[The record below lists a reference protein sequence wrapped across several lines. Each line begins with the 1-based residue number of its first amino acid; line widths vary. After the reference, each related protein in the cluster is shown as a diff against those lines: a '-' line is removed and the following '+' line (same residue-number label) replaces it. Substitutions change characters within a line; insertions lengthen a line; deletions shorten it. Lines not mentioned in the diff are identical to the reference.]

1 MGPERAARLF
11 DALYGKEADSYK
23 AVLYGSLALT
33 GRGHGTDRVLKETLS
48 KPVET
53 VFDTVTSGLP
63 HPNTMDISAI
73 QNGRIKT
80 SWRVFSVG
88 GGSIEIEGRKAEI
101 LPEIYPHRNFTEI
114 SEYCSENNLKLYE
127 YALKFEDADFYD
139 YMKAAWKQ
147 MKDTVKEG
155 LKVSGTL
162 PGGLNIL
169 RKAKLLYGQIKPD
182 ESPQTRENRIVCAYA
197 FATGEQNA
205 AAKTVVTAPTCGAAG
220 VVPAVMMY
228 LQEKNGYSDERVVNA
243 LISAGVVGN
252 VIKHNASVSGAECG
266 CQAEIG
272 SACSMAAT
280 AAAELSGM
288 DIDQIEYAAEVA
300 MEHFLG
306 LTCDPVGGLVQVPCI
321 ERNAVAAMRA
331 LNALSLAEFLTF
343 TRTVSLDTI
352 IETMYQT
359 GRDISVRYRETSEGG
374 LAKNYHRMGS

>member
-11 DALYGKEADSYK
+11 DARYGKEADSYK

-73 QNGRIKT
+73 QNGRIKA

-147 MKDTVKEG
+147 MKDTVEEG

>member
-11 DALYGKEADSYK
+11 DARYGKEADSYK
-23 AVLYGSLALT
+23 VVLYGSLALT

-73 QNGRIKT
+73 QNGRIKA

-252 VIKHNASVSGAECG
+252 VIKRNASVSGAECG

>member
-11 DALYGKEADSYK
+11 DARYGKEADSYK

-73 QNGRIKT
+73 QNGRIKA

-228 LQEKNGYSDERVVNA
+228 LQEKNGYSDESVVNA

>member
-11 DALYGKEADSYK
+11 DARYGKEADSYK

-73 QNGRIKT
+73 QNGRIKA

-228 LQEKNGYSDERVVNA
+228 LQEKNGYSDESVVNA

-252 VIKHNASVSGAECG
+252 VIKRNASVSGAECG

>member
-11 DALYGKEADSYK
+11 DARYGKEADSYK
-23 AVLYGSLALT
+23 AVFYGSLALT
-33 GRGHGTDRVLKETLS
+33 GRGHGTDRVLKETFS

-73 QNGRIKT
+73 QNGSIKA

-252 VIKHNASVSGAECG
+252 VIKRNASVSGAECG

-359 GRDISVRYRETSEGG
+359 GRDISVRYRETSKGG